1 MEQVMIGLP
10 RLPFL
15 IVKGGSNSGDR
26 LNLRENPYLVVTKL
40 TENATNL
47 FFYQNC
53 KK

>member
-1 MEQVMIGLP
+1 MKLSFIFEEKK
-10 RLPFL
+10 
-15 IVKGGSNSGDR
+15 IVKGGSNSGDH

-40 TENATNL
+40 TENATSL